1 MYMCAVKLSV
11 WFYVY
16 FFAGLAGRIYAL
28 DKKSGF
34 SGYSSHEL
42 FIGPFLTKIRISTL
56 DSHESFIGPLLTKI
70 GLGPSVSMLDSENEM
85 WFQAGY
91 PRQVRPS
98 P

>member
-1 MYMCAVKLSV
+1 MLWIKI
-11 WFYVY
+11 WF
-16 FFAGLAGRIYAL
+16 FRL
-28 DKKSGF
+28 
-34 SGYSSHEL
+34 SSHEL

-56 DSHESFIGPLLTKI
+56 DSHESFIGPLVGPLLTKI

-91 PRQVRPS
+91 PRQVHPS